1 MASFDTLGLSADL
14 LRVVEAQGFTEPTT
28 IQEKAIPM
36 LLEGRDLKGVA
47 QTGGGKTAAF
57 VLPLLHKLVEEK
69 QATKPGMA
77 NALILAPT
85 RELANQIGECIREF
99 SKGQRLFHTVLFGGS
114 PFFPQMK
121 ALQRGVHIVV
131 ATPGRMMDHIRRG
144 NLKLDDVQ
152 TFILDEADRMLDMGF
167 IDEVKQVAASLPKE
181 HQTVMFSATMNSGI
195 RTLADKLLNNPVH
208 VEASKESTVAVT
220 IDHRVLCVDYR
231 NKKDLLLHL
240 LKNEDLK
247 RVLIFTRTKAM
258 ADKLSEEL
266 RDCGRRVDA
275 IHGDREQ
282 RIRQKVLQKFRKGFI
297 DVLVATDVA
306 ARGIDVP
313 DISHVINYDMPLEAE
328 SYVHRIGRTGRAG
341 VKGTALSLCE
351 TKEGNLLRNVERAIR
366 QPVPIEKDHPF
377 HAELS
382 GSRNVGPKRNGKKFG
397 GKPYAGNGRK
407 PFQKDGFKPAS
418 ADGAPRKGGKKPFAK
433 PAGKYRGDGAQT
445 QEHAND
451 GQNFRKFKEGGYKG
465 SKRRRAA

>member
-14 LRVVEAQGFTEPTT
+14 LRVVEAQGFSAPTA
-28 IQEKAIPM
+28 IQAKSIPM

-57 VLPLLHKLVEEK
+57 VLPLLHKLAEEK

-85 RELANQIGECIREF
+85 RELANQIGECIRQF

-195 RTLADKLLNNPVH
+195 RALADKLLNDPVQ

-240 LKNEDLK
+240 LKNDELK

-313 DISHVINYDMPLEAE
+313 DITHVINYDMPLEAE

-366 QPVPIEKDHPF
+366 QPVPVEKDHPF
-377 HAELS
+377 HAELA
-382 GSRNVGPKRNGKKFG
+382 GSRNAGPKRNGKKFG
-397 GKPYAGNGRK
+397 KPFAGKGRK
-407 PFQKDGFKPAS
+407 PFQKDGFKTAN

-433 PAGKYRGDGAQT
+433 TAGKYRGDGAQK

>member
-14 LRVVEAQGFTEPTT
+14 LRVVEAQGFTEPTA
-28 IQEKAIPM
+28 IQDKAIPM

-85 RELANQIGECIREF
+85 RELANQIGECIRQF

-195 RTLADKLLNNPVH
+195 RSLADKLLNNPVQ

-313 DISHVINYDMPLEAE
+313 DITHVINYDMPLEAE

-382 GSRNVGPKRNGKKFG
+382 GSRNAGPKRNGKKFG

-407 PFQKDGFKPAS
+407 PFQKDGFKSAS

-433 PAGKYRGDGAQT
+433 TAGKYRGDGAQA

>member
-14 LRVVEAQGFTEPTT
+14 LRVVEAQGFTAPTA
-28 IQEKAIPM
+28 IQAKSIPM

-57 VLPLLHKLVEEK
+57 VLPLLHKLAEEK

-85 RELANQIGECIREF
+85 RELANQIGECIRQF

-195 RTLADKLLNNPVH
+195 RALADKLLNDPVQ
-208 VEASKESTVAVT
+208 VEAAKESTVAAT

-240 LKNEDLK
+240 LKNEELK

-258 ADKLSEEL
+258 ADKLSDEL

-313 DISHVINYDMPLEAE
+313 DITHVINYDMPLEAE

-382 GSRNVGPKRNGKKFG
+382 GSRNAGPKRNGKKFG
-397 GKPYAGNGRK
+397 KPFAGKGRK

-433 PAGKYRGDGAQT
+433 TAGKYRGDGAQK

>member
-1 MASFDTLGLSADL
+1 MATFDTLGLSDDL
-14 LRVVEAQGFTEPTT
+14 LRVVQAQGFTEPTP
-28 IQEKAIPM
+28 IQSKAIPM

-57 VLPLLHKLVEEK
+57 VLPLLHRLTADK

-85 RELANQIGECIREF
+85 RELANQIGECIRQF

-167 IDEVKQVAASLPKE
+167 IDEVKEVAASLPKD
-181 HQTVMFSATMNSGI
+181 HQTIMFSATMNNGI
-195 RTLADKLLNNPVH
+195 RSLADKLLNNPVQ
-208 VEASKESTVAVT
+208 VEAAKESTVAST

-231 NKKDLLLHL
+231 NKKELLLHL
-240 LKNEDLK
+240 VKDDAAK
-247 RVLIFTRTKAM
+247 RVLVFSRTKSM
-258 ADKLSEEL
+258 ADTLSNDL
-266 RDCGRRVDA
+266 RDAGHRVDS

-282 RIRQKVLQKFRKGFI
+282 RIRQKVLQKFRRGFI
-297 DVLVATDVA
+297 DILVATDVA

-313 DISHVINYDMPLEAE
+313 DITHVINYDMPLEAE

-341 VKGTALSLCE
+341 TNGIALSLCE
-351 TKEGNLLRNVERAIR
+351 TKEGNLLRNVERTIR

-382 GSRNVGPKRNGKKFG
+382 GSRNSGPKRNGKKF

-407 PFQKDGFKPAS
+407 PFQKDGFKS
-418 ADGAPRKGGKKPFAK
+418 ADAEGGARKGGKKPFAK
-433 PAGKYRGDGAQT
+433 TAGKFRNEDARK

-451 GQNFRKFKEGGYKG
+451 GQKFRKFKDGGFKG
-465 SKRRRAA
+465 PKRKRAA